1 MMDLNNQDQKREWTE
16 PELIEYGSVEE
27 ITKNQKLKHPG
38 TIDDFNV
45 VGISE
50 TV

>member
-1 MMDLNNQDQKREWTE
+1 MNRNVEEPKKEWTE

-27 ITKNQKLKHPG
+27 ITRHQKMKRPG

-45 VGISE
+45 VGISGD
-50 TV
+50 V